1 MADDT
6 KPKPPPDLSPDAVDV
21 ALDAVEARD
30 FKKWRSSLRASA
42 GAHPDRGQAAKRG
55 PYKFTEEVQKRIV
68 SGILL
73 GMTLERAATAA
84 GLHRVTV
91 YRWLEAGKAGEE
103 PYAAFFQACREA
115 DARCELDLLKTIK
128 EASLGIRAEHKA
140 SDGAVYTSFKQWT
153 AAAWMLERRFR
164 YIAPKAPWV
173 PDATEPDAN
182 AQNAGV
188 QLTDLVGAKAAMA
201 VNTGAEAPVDPA
213 DRVRELETALAQT
226 RAELEASRAAS
237 GQSDDATPG
246 REPAA

>member
-6 KPKPPPDLSPDAVDV
+6 KKPKPPPDLSPDAVDV

-115 DARCELDLLKTIK
+115 DARCELDLLETIK
-128 EASLGIRAEHKA
+128 EASLGIKNEAT
-140 SDGAVYTSFKQWT
+140 GTFKQWT

-173 PDATEPDAN
+173 PDATEPDA
-182 AQNAGV
+182 ASQNAGV